1 LNNLQLIYPM
11 AAMVLLTVIVLTRM
25 VLGRFSSVKAGEVDA
40 RFYKTYQGD
49 DEPRAAAQ
57 NTRHVTNL
65 FENPVLF
72 YAACLAAIATD
83 QGTAAMVWLA
93 WAFVAC
99 RVIHAIVQ
107 CRKLIVTNNWRKRL
121 LALRAELEG
130 IEESGAEASAVVELD
145 QTKVGRLS
153 RMDAMQA
160 QAMAQASQQR
170 RAQMLRRIDA
180 ALRRIE
186 EDEYGDCRACDEPI
200 NPKRLEFDPTAD
212 LCIACASKAER
223 N

>member
-1 LNNLQLIYPM
+1 M
-11 AAMVLLTVIVLTRM
+11 
-25 VLGRFSSVKAGEVDA
+25 
-40 RFYKTYQGD
+40 
-49 DEPRAAAQ
+49 
-57 NTRHVTNL
+57 
-65 FENPVLF
+65 
-72 YAACLAAIATD
+72 
-83 QGTAAMVWLA
+83 
-93 WAFVAC
+93 
-99 RVIHAIVQ
+99 
-107 CRKLIVTNNWRKRL
+107 TNNWRKRL

-212 LCIACASKAER
+212 RCIACASKAER